1 MDMFCENCGAQI
13 SDTAKFCKFCGARQT
28 PGEGKIVPPVPVAD
42 APARSGKGKKKDLI
56 EYLDALYTAEMGVVY
71 CDQLIGQLNGQ
82 KKDFE
87 LRHDQAFVKCCFN
100 ERLEAPKDLRKEQLA
115 HISTLRGILEDSR
128 RRDKDFGV
136 MCKILAPQIVL
147 SRNKFIA
154 QTKADLQEA
163 ENELRTV
170 IPRLQAEEDK
180 RYKKRVAEW
189 ETRKAAFDA
198 KEEQRKEVHDQ
209 KGLIVCREFDQ
220 SIQDV
225 EEKRQ
230 AFCQRRDTLY
240 QAELLYE
247 KFRNP
252 VAEGQLR
259 DYLKMGLVEQLEGP
273 QGGYAFYLSELQAQR
288 ICGSIEELQA
298 SMETRLDEVID
309 KMSSMV
315 KELRTA
321 NQRLTSLR
329 NAVFDCCESINNGFR
344 QNQDSMG
351 KMTAQLQKEIAA
363 QARPI
368 REAVQRSEYNLFLEG
383 MRKELDRYDY
393 GRLKRP
399 SMDIPK

>member
-1 MDMFCENCGAQI
+1 MFCENCGAQI

-28 PGEGKIVPPVPVAD
+28 PGEGKSVPPVPVTD
-42 APARSGKGKKKDLI
+42 APAPSGKGKKKDLI

-198 KEEQRKEVHDQ
+198 KEAQRKEVHDQ

-225 EEKRQ
+225 EKKRK

-240 QAELLYE
+240 QADLLYE

-259 DYLKMGLVEQLEGP
+259 DYLKM
-273 QGGYAFYLSELQAQR
+273 
-288 ICGSIEELQA
+288 
-298 SMETRLDEVID
+298 
-309 KMSSMV
+309 
-315 KELRTA
+315 
-321 NQRLTSLR
+321 
-329 NAVFDCCESINNGFR
+329 
-344 QNQDSMG
+344 
-351 KMTAQLQKEIAA
+351 
-363 QARPI
+363 
-368 REAVQRSEYNLFLEG
+368 
-383 MRKELDRYDY
+383 
-393 GRLKRP
+393 
-399 SMDIPK
+399 